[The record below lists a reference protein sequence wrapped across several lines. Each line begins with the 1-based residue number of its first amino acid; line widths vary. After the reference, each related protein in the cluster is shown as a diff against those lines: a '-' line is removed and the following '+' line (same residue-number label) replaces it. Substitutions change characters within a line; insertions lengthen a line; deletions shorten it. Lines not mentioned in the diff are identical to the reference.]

1 MIQQIQHFQWR
12 YLILLLLLGGSLV
25 LAGCANSAGK
35 AQKLVQLNLAPAAA
49 MPDFVHNAPPEAQEA
64 YRFAAANP
72 EMLEHIPCY
81 CGCVAQGHQNNLE
94 CYLQPS
100 GAFDVHASY
109 CGVCVDI
116 TRDVMEMLRQ
126 DKQLVE
132 IREYIDATYSQ
143 YGPPTDTGP
152 VPVTPINSASEGD

>member
-1 MIQQIQHFQWR
+1 MIKQIQHFQMR
-12 YLILLLLLGGSLV
+12 YLIIFLILGGSLV
-25 LAGCANSAGK
+25 LVGCANNQGK
-35 AQKLVQLNLAPAAA
+35 AQRLVQLNLAPPSA

-94 CYLQPS
+94 CYIQPA
-100 GAFDVHASY
+100 GEFDVHASV

-116 TRDVMEMLRQ
+116 THDVMDMLRQ
-126 DKQLVE
+126 DKELTE
-132 IREYIDATYSQ
+132 IRDYIDSTYSQ

-152 VPVTPINSASEGD
+152 VKSNSTNQSN